1 MIEGPLEAVRWFL
14 VVGAELALLF
24 LILGFL
30 ISLLRTW
37 IPEERVRALFEARGA
52 TRGYV
57 IGAFLGAVT
66 PFCSYSTVP
75 VLAGLLRSKV
85 PFGPT
90 ITFLFASPLLDPV
103 VLGVLVFVIG
113 VKGTVVYALVTFLG
127 SVGMGALWARLGLE
141 ADVKK
146 TAVSDGARVAGQKDG
161 SAWRR
166 SWSESWGLFVSAVP
180 YLLLGTAIG
189 AVIYGFVPTD
199 WIVAVAG
206 PEQPLAIP
214 LAAVLGVPVYVNAET
229 FFPIAAALLD
239 KGVGTGAVVA
249 LIVTGMGVSV
259 PEMALLASLFRLRL
273 VAVVVASVFAVAVG
287 SGAVFALVVG

>member
-1 MIEGPLEAVRWFL
+1 MAEAFEAGRWFL
-14 VVGAELALLF
+14 VMAAELALLF
-24 LILGFL
+24 LVLSFVIG
-30 ISLLRTW
+30 LLRAW
-37 IPEERVRALFEARGA
+37 VPQERVRALFK
-52 TRGYV
+52 TRNEKTGYV
-57 IGAFLGAVT
+57 VGALLGAVT

-75 VLAGLLRSKV
+75 VLAGLLRSGA

-90 ITFLFASPLLDPV
+90 MSFLFASPLLDPV
-103 VLGVLVFVIG
+103 VLGVFVFVIG
-113 VKGTVVYALVTFLG
+113 VKGTLVYAAVTFLA
-127 SVGMGALWARLGLE
+127 SVGTGALLARLGLE
-141 ADVKK
+141 ADVKQ
-146 TAVSDGARVAGQKDG
+146 TVACGGERATHKMTG
-161 SAWRR
+161 SLWRQ

-189 AVIYGFVPTD
+189 AAVYGFVPTT

-214 LAAVLGVPVYVNAET
+214 LAAALGVPVYVNAET
-229 FFPIAAALLD
+229 FFPIAGALLD

-273 VAVVVASVFAVAVG
+273 VAVIVASVFAVAIG
-287 SGAVFALVVG
+287 SGAVFALTVG